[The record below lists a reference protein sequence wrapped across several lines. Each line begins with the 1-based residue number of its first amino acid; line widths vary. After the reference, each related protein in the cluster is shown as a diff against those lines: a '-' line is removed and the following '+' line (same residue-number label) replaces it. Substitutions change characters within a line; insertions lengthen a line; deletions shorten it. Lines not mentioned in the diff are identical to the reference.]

1 MSLFHRRRY
10 PMTPGQQTR
19 DLVYVDDVVRAV
31 ARSLEDDA
39 PAGAYNIGT
48 GVETSVLDM
57 ALAIAERVRPS
68 AIALLDVGARPYREG
83 EAFRVAID
91 VTRAREQL
99 GFVAEVSLEDG
110 LTRMVEGLTQV
121 PAQVPAANAQS
132 A

>member
-1 MSLFHRRRY
+1 
-10 PMTPGQQTR
+10 MTPGQQTR
-19 DLVYVDDVVRAV
+19 DMVYVDDVARAVVRA
-31 ARSLEDDA
+31 LEDDA

-91 VTRAREQL
+91 VTKAKEKL
-99 GFVAEVSLEDG
+99 GFTAEVALDDG
-110 LTRMVEGLTQV
+110 LTRMVEALTQA
-121 PAQVPAANAQS
+121 PAERAQS